1 MNKAIPRAN
10 RPPKVRASD
19 GLIAVAAPVEVP
31 ELALEVEVA
40 EVEVPEAV
48 LSVPEEVLSVPEA
61 VVPEVPFAVDPPGRL
76 TVALAASAL

>member
-10 RPPKVRASD
+10 RPPRVRASD
-19 GLIAVAAPVEVP
+19 GLMAVAAPVEEAP
-31 ELALEVEVA
+31 VEEPVA
-40 EVEVPEAV
+40 VLEVEVPEAV
-48 LSVPEEVLSVPEA
+48 LSVPEDS

>member
-19 GLIAVAAPVEVP
+19 GLMAVAAPVEAPVA
-31 ELALEVEVA
+31 ALEV

-48 LSVPEEVLSVPEA
+48 LSVPEEA
-61 VVPEVPFAVDPPGRL
+61 VVPAVPFAVDPPGRL
-76 TVALAASAL
+76 TVDLAASAL